1 MRALV
6 VIPTYNEAVTLPRVV
21 RRILEAADGS
31 EHDVQI
37 LVVDDASPD
46 GTGDLADELAAHQP
60 GVHVLHRCAKGG
72 LGSAYRAGFAWALQR
87 GFQVCCEM
95 DADESHDAADLPR
108 LLWALNGADLVIG
121 SRYVPGGRVRDW
133 PWYRRALSRG
143 GNRYAKSVTGLPVA
157 DATSGYRT
165 FRVEVLQALA
175 LATVHSDGYSFQL
188 EMALRT
194 WRLGF
199 RIVEV
204 PITFV
209 ERTAGASKISRAI
222 VFEAL
227 WRVLQWGVQGPRRA
241 QPVHPASVV
250 LVDHHEDRRRVS
262 AEPRSGQLHRRP
274 GLAR

>member
-31 EHDVQI
+31 DHDVQI

-121 SRYVPGGRVRDW
+121 SRYVPGGEVRNWGLLRRTLSLAGNLYARTALGFGVKDSTSGFRA
-133 PWYRRALSRG
+133 YRSAWLEAEFPESTSQGYAFQIEMTRRIHRAGGRILEIPIAFTERRTGGSKLSRG
-143 GNRYAKSVTGLPVA
+143 IV
-157 DATSGYRT
+157 
-165 FRVEVLQALA
+165 VEAIWWV
-175 LATVHSDGYSFQL
+175 SWW
-188 EMALRT
+188 ALRD
-194 WRLGF
+194 RLG
-199 RIVEV
+199 R
-204 PITFV
+204 
-209 ERTAGASKISRAI
+209 RSSAG
-222 VFEAL
+222 
-227 WRVLQWGVQGPRRA
+227 
-241 QPVHPASVV
+241 PAPPPS
-250 LVDHHEDRRRVS
+250 L
-262 AEPRSGQLHRRP
+262 P
-274 GLAR
+274 